1 EVKRSIANG
10 SVGFPHVR
18 VGQCQAV
25 FLASSLMRRGFFIC
39 NNFIYFPAFVDVT
52 KQFFTL
58 VNHPI

>member
-1 EVKRSIANG
+1 VKRSIANG

-39 NNFIYFPAFVDVT
+39 EIKILIVYS
-52 KQFFTL
+52 
-58 VNHPI
+58 